1 MNCDRCLCLLL
12 TLALTSC
19 ALPGYSR
26 KSVTP
31 LEEAVEALVFRRIGH
46 ELLQAAGDSV
56 SRVLPV
62 QRIADN
68 EYQISFEN
76 TFAFEPDSLVQIVT
90 RCLAAST
97 LPSNYVVNVLD
108 CSTRE
113 LVYGYASGFTAAGN
127 KPACSGRKQPVNCYR
142 IRILFE
148 EPVNNGNKGIIWGAG
163 ASVLALTGLGFW
175 WGRQR
180 RQQTPK
186 PAVTDDTPVEKPVT
200 IGSYLFY
207 PAQQLLVWEEEQ
219 ITLTAKET
227 KLLTLFTRHI
237 NELISREQLQ
247 KEGWEDEGVITGRS
261 LDMYVSK
268 LRRHLQRDAS
278 VKLVNIHG
286 RGYKIEVNCSTLT
299 SQ

>member
-1 MNCDRCLCLLL
+1 MNRDRCLCLLL
-12 TLALTSC
+12 TLVLTC
-19 ALPGYSR
+19 CMLQGYSR
-26 KSVTP
+26 KSVTS
-31 LEEAVEALVFRRIGH
+31 LDEAVEAIVFRRIGH

-108 CSTRE
+108 CGTRE

-127 KPACSGRKQPVNCYR
+127 SPACRGRKQPVSCYR

-148 EPVNNGNKGIIWGAG
+148 EPVNTGNKGIIWGAG

-180 RQQTPK
+180 RLQIRK
-186 PAVTDDTPVEKPVT
+186 PEDSVAAPVEMAVA
-200 IGSYLFY
+200 IGRYLFY
-207 PAQQLLVWEEEQ
+207 PEQQLLVWETEQ
-219 ITLTAKET
+219 IALTTKET

-286 RGYKIEVNCSTLT
+286 RGYKIDVNC
-299 SQ
+299 QE